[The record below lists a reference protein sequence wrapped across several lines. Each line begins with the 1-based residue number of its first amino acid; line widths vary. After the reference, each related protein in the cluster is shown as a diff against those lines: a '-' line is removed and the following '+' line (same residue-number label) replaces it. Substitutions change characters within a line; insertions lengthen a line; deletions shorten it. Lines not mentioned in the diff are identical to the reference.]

1 MDIYESL
8 PFDFAQPC
16 LPAGRGGEPV
26 EPCSPGFVRKDSIGE
41 LTEQIARQIF
51 EVLSST
57 GHLSVE
63 RGPVIV
69 IMDSEGN
76 NWPSDPEEFARL
88 NISES
93 FLKEVCAKID
103 DGAEPV
109 VTEVNPPRRVN
120 DCSVIAA
127 QLATEHSNCGYVI
140 IALPQYSPESTLV
153 NIDLI
158 EMLLNQIG
166 LIAKLIEKNNLLYEV
181 FLGSPY
187 GQMKHYRL
195 CGQSEIALN

>member
-8 PFDFAQPC
+8 
-16 LPAGRGGEPV
+16 
-26 EPCSPGFVRKDSIGE
+26 CSPGFE
-41 LTEQIARQIF
+41 LTEQIARQVF
-51 EVLSST
+51 EVLS
-57 GHLSVE
+57 E

-69 IMDSEGN
+69 IVDSEGN
-76 NWPSDPEEFARL
+76 NWPSDPEEFAKL

-109 VTEVNPPRRVN
+109 VTEVN

-166 LIAKLIEKNNLLYEV
+166 LIAKLIEKNNLSRCI
-181 FLGSPY
+181 GI
-187 GQMKHYRL
+187 QMKHYRVF
-195 CGQSEIALN
+195 GQSEIALN